1 MIYAVADIHGC
12 YQEFLQLLEKINFT
26 DEDEMYIL
34 GDMVDKGPDPIR
46 LIQDL
51 MARPNIYPIL
61 GNHDFAVI
69 TVLRKFNAEITEEN
83 VETHLTAEDMQSY
96 MHWLA
101 DGGPTTAKQFTE
113 LDREAREEVLEY
125 LEDCALYEEG
135 EVGGRTYVMVHAGLN
150 NFHPDKKLEEYH
162 FSDLTLY
169 RPDYS
174 KRYYDDKFVVTGHT
188 PTFKIRED
196 GQPWIYEEKGHIAI
210 DCGCIYGLKLA
221 AYCLDTQEA
230 FYVDSLQPPKKK
242 RKKERG

>member
-12 YQEFLQLLEKINFT
+12 YEEFLQLLDKINFT
-26 DEDEMYIL
+26 DEDEMYIV
-34 GDMVDKGPDPIR
+34 GDMVDKGPDPIK
-46 LIQDL
+46 LVQDL
-51 MARPNIYPIL
+51 MMRPNVYPIL

-83 VETHLTAEDMQSY
+83 VETHLRTEDMQNY

-113 LDREAREEVLEY
+113 LDREDRQAVLDY
-125 LEDCALYEEG
+125 LEDSATYEE
-135 EVGGRTYVMVHAGLN
+135 VTAGGRDYVLVHAGLN
-150 NFHPDKKLEEYH
+150 NFSPDKALDEYH

-174 KRYYDDKFVVTGHT
+174 KRYFEDKYVVTGHT
-188 PTFKIRED
+188 PTFKIRPD
-196 GQPWIYEEKGHIAI
+196 GEPLVYEEHGHIAI

-221 AYCLDTQEA
+221 AYCLDTQEV
-230 FYVDSLQPPKKK
+230 FYVDSLQPPRKKK
-242 RKKERG
+242 EKK